1 MHMKYSLIFEK
12 NAIKQLSKIDKLQQK
27 MIYSYLE
34 KNLENTENPRLL
46 GKSLKGSLKDYWRYR
61 VGDYRIIA
69 EINDIDIK
77 IIIIEIGHRSS
88 IYR

>member
-1 MHMKYSLIFEK
+1 MKYKLIFEK

-34 KNLENTENPRLL
+34 KNLENVENPRRF
-46 GKSLKGSLKDYWRYR
+46 GKPLKGSLKDYWRYR
-61 VGDYRIIA
+61 VGDYRIVA
-69 EINDIDIK
+69 EINDRDIK

-88 IYR
+88 IYK